1 MAGIKKTGSFR
12 EVQNNI
18 GHSGSTI
25 NDAVFITPP
34 PSMIP
39 QLLTSLLN
47 FYISEDYDIPH
58 LLKAALI
65 HVQFET
71 IHSFR
76 TETEGLAGF

>member
-1 MAGIKKTGSFR
+1 
-12 EVQNNI
+12 
-18 GHSGSTI
+18 
-25 NDAVFITPP
+25 
-34 PSMIP
+34 MIP